1 DDTPKSHPRMG
12 GSAHRAMFAR
22 SVDSGLRAFLGCH
35 VGGGPA
41 GKLEFRVPRQVA
53 SGHAVAILGED
64 LSVPGDEDRAEGF
77 VTRRECLARKF
88 DGAAQVL
95 QFNIIHHASSHA
107 RPAGGERGASDS
119 PYHGGEGRGGRSAP
133 AAKRV
138 LTWGMRERDGRGT
151 SRYPDGA
158 EEGRLP
164 LRPAVC
170 RGRRFFLPPHR
181 LASIAV
187 SVPRGKLV
195 MIPGLVE
202 GRAVDVGAGNWASC
216 IGRERDVPSPRLRVV

>member
-77 VTRRECLARKF
+77 VARRECLARKF

-119 PYHGGEGRGGRSAP
+119 PYHGGEGRGGRSTP
-133 AAKRV
+133 AAKCV
-138 LTWGMRERDGRGT
+138 LTWACGNEPATEPADIRMAQKKCDWRSG
-151 SRYPDGA
+151 
-158 EEGRLP
+158 LP
-164 LRPAVC
+164 C
-170 RGRRFFLPPHR
+170 
-181 LASIAV
+181 
-187 SVPRGKLV
+187 
-195 MIPGLVE
+195 
-202 GRAVDVGAGNWASC
+202 AGGGISSFHIIEWP
-216 IGRERDVPSPRLRVV
+216 PSP